1 MPEIGD
7 ATYLTGYWFDLGMTG
22 QGGMGLVQLS
32 AQEIQSWSAGSGIEL
47 NPWEFLAI
55 RKMSLAYVKQ
65 LSESERPDCPPP
77 FGDPV
82 NQIDRDVVQRKI
94 QSALKSLILSKKV

>member
-1 MPEIGD
+1 
-7 ATYLTGYWFDLGMTG
+7 MTG

-32 AQEIQSWSAGSGIEL
+32 AQEIQAWSDCSGIEL

-55 RKMSLAYVKQ
+55 RKMSFSYIKQ
-65 LSESERPDCPPP
+65 LNESERPDCPPP

-82 NQIDRDVVQRKI
+82 NQIDRDVVQQKI
-94 QSALKSLILSKKV
+94 TSAFKSFILSKKV